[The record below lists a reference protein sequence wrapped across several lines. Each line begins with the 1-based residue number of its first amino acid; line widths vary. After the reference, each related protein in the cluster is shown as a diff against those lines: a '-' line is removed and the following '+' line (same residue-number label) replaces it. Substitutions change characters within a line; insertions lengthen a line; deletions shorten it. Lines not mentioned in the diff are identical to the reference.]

1 MKLTFLG
8 TGEACDPKR
17 ANTSLLLESDS
28 DYHLLDCGFTVP
40 HAFFRHCRDPE
51 QLKTLW
57 ISHFHGDHF
66 FGVPLLLLRLWEM
79 GRRGPLQIISAVPAE
94 KKVRAAL
101 ELAYPN
107 FQERLRFPLYF
118 TQLKA
123 AGSAWPCR
131 QLDYRVA
138 ATVHSQPAFA
148 LKITKGKKSF
158 YYSGDGRATEEGERL
173 MQGCDL
179 IVHEAF
185 TLEDRM
191 ENHGSIASCLTLLEK
206 SGCTNMSLVHLARE
220 TREEEEALTKILSTQ
235 KGLHLAADGEQ
246 LLL

>member
-8 TGEACDPKR
+8 TGEACDPTR
-17 ANTSLLLESDS
+17 PNTSLLLETDS
-28 DYHLLDCGFTVP
+28 DFHLLDCGFTVP
-40 HAFFRHCRDPE
+40 HAFFGHCLDPE

-79 GRRGPLQIISAVPAE
+79 GRKGPLQIISGVAADE
-94 KKVRAAL
+94 KIWAAL

-107 FQERLRFPLYF
+107 FRERLQFPVCF
-118 TQLKA
+118 TQLKP
-123 AGSAWPCR
+123 GEKFR
-131 QLDYRVA
+131 YRHLDYMLA
-138 ATVHSQPAFA
+138 ATVHSQPSFA
-148 LKITKGKKSF
+148 LKIEKGNKSF
-158 YYSGDGRATEEGERL
+158 YYSGDGRATTEAEEL

-191 ENHGSIASCLTLLEK
+191 ETHGSIASCLSLQKK
-206 SGCTNMSLVHLARE
+206 SRCPKMALVHLSRQ
-220 TREEEEALTKILSTQ
+220 TRQEQGPLAKILSEKQ
-235 KGLHLAADGEQ
+235 RIYLADDGEQ
-246 LLL
+246 LIL